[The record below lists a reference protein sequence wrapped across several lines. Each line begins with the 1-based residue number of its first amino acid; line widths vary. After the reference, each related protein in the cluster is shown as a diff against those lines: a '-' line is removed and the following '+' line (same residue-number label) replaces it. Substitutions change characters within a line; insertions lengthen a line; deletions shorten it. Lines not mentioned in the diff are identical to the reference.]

1 MGTDALVFVP
11 TDVDV
16 ERALRAQNS
25 PAYSVVCSL
34 PCAVNRDAVGILGKH
49 MATTKPLVWLC
60 DEIVTA
66 FTFLLTMWD
75 ICKCKESPD
84 RRRSHI
90 FEFSFMW
97 SIQGGSGASM
107 YEFGNYTF
115 RPRRGQKVPGGNIF
129 ELEWVFAPVCYHSH
143 WVLPVA
149 NMQTKNL
156 TCVNSMAG
164 NNKAIIDVFFRY
176 LFDEARRL
184 NAPFKKEEWTIF
196 YTDDTRYPSPK
207 QNNGD
212 DCGVFVLMAIW
223 WILSEGMWW
232 KCDVDQSEVDA
243 FRVAI
248 AISVLNG
255 WFDRPYAWRVPVLVG
270 ESDIDDFLDEEDHE
284 KVIRMLHDEEM
295 VKSWD
300 EFNDD

>member
-90 FEFSFMW
+90 FGFSFMW

-107 YEFGNYTF
+107 HEFGDYTP
-115 RPRRGQKVPGGNIF
+115 RPRRGQKAPGGNIF

-184 NAPFKKEEWTIF
+184 NVPFKKEEWTIF

-248 AISVLNG
+248 AKKTISL
-255 WFDRPYAWRVPVLVG
+255 
-270 ESDIDDFLDEEDHE
+270 ETI
-284 KVIRMLHDEEM
+284 
-295 VKSWD
+295 
-300 EFNDD
+300 

>member
-1 MGTDALVFVP
+1 M
-11 TDVDV
+11 
-16 ERALRAQNS
+16 
-25 PAYSVVCSL
+25 CSL

-90 FEFSFMW
+90 FGFSFMW

-107 YEFGNYTF
+107 HEFGDYTF
-115 RPRRGQKVPGGNIF
+115 RPRRGQKAPGGNIF
-129 ELEWVFAPVCYHSH
+129 ELEWVFAPVSYHSH

-164 NNKAIIDVFFRY
+164 NNKAIIDVCFPVPFRRSAATQCP
-176 LFDEARRL
+176 LQERR
-184 NAPFKKEEWTIF
+184 
-196 YTDDTRYPSPK
+196 
-207 QNNGD
+207 
-212 DCGVFVLMAIW
+212 
-223 WILSEGMWW
+223 
-232 KCDVDQSEVDA
+232 VD
-243 FRVAI
+243 
-248 AISVLNG
+248 
-255 WFDRPYAWRVPVLVG
+255 Y
-270 ESDIDDFLDEEDHE
+270 FLH
-284 KVIRMLHDEEM
+284 R
-295 VKSWD
+295 
-300 EFNDD
+300 